1 MPSATTWATRSKIE
15 IKNNSFTLEPKF
27 RPYFKVRPEVARD
40 EDLKDRVKEIIDE
53 WQPTKALMPL
63 LEWWEV
69 VKREVRKEAKVITR
83 KRNRQRKQRLTFL
96 MLLQAH
102 LAKNITN
109 GQFQELEQYR
119 SVQME
124 IREWFDKEAEEI
136 LMLANVKDAE
146 ESEKTRIYHH
156 ERLYNT
162 RKRSSILKLTN
173 PEGDLVVGHEE
184 CAKLLNEEAKTLL
197 DSAPTLQPNAQEELL
212 DNLTEV
218 FTKEDN
224 EMLEKEITDDEVKES
239 LLKANRSSAPGSDGL
254 SFLLYIQCWESLGP
268 HLCEVLREVVKKG
281 DMCESMK
288 HTFLVFSPKI
298 GKESSTKVKD
308 LRKLS
313 LLQTDFKVLS
323 GVLVNRLKKTERH
336 TLSEHQYST
345 GGKKITHGVCR
356 TRNAIES
363 VKSNS
368 KGCAIFETDFCLCV

>member
-1 MPSATTWATRSKIE
+1 M
-15 IKNNSFTLEPKF
+15 
-27 RPYFKVRPEVARD
+27 
-40 EDLKDRVKEIIDE
+40 
-53 WQPTKALMPL
+53 
-63 LEWWEV
+63 
-69 VKREVRKEAKVITR
+69 
-83 KRNRQRKQRLTFL
+83 
-96 MLLQAH
+96 
-102 LAKNITN
+102 
-109 GQFQELEQYR
+109 
-119 SVQME
+119 
-124 IREWFDKEAEEI
+124 
-136 LMLANVKDAE
+136 
-146 ESEKTRIYHH
+146 
-156 ERLYNT
+156 
-162 RKRSSILKLTN
+162 
-173 PEGDLVVGHEE
+173 VGHEE

-197 DSAPTLQPNAQEELL
+197 DTAPTLQPNAQEELL

-281 DMCESMK
+281 DLCESMK
-288 HTFLVFSPKI
+288 HTFLVFSPKV

-356 TRNAIES
+356 ARNAIES

-368 KGCAIFETDFCLCV
+368 KGCAIFETDFVSAFDRMSVSWIWKVLHRKGCSRIFTSVLQNLYEYTDCYVTCIINNEQQKRLVNNRKNIRQGDRSSTTLFAFAADPLLVTLN